1 MNIQCN
7 NTCWSSS
14 GCQVILTVLLLL
26 LIFGFIIFL
35 CFQLEPDKDRC
46 GFLTVPE
53 EWKIVDDIMQQPEK
67 GTHEKGTYTFKSCTF
82 VHVVILIG
90 MLIVSCTCMW
100 SWVTT
105 CSFQLCQ
112 FRPLHVKNKPKIISS
127 ILFLL
132 IVRNRCQY
140 FKISSELVY

>member
-14 GCQVILTVLLLL
+14 GCQVILTMLLFL
-26 LIFGFIIFL
+26 LIFSFIIFL

-46 GFLTVPE
+46 RFLTVPE

-105 CSFQLCQ
+105 CSF
-112 FRPLHVKNKPKIISS
+112 
-127 ILFLL
+127 
-132 IVRNRCQY
+132 
-140 FKISSELVY
+140 